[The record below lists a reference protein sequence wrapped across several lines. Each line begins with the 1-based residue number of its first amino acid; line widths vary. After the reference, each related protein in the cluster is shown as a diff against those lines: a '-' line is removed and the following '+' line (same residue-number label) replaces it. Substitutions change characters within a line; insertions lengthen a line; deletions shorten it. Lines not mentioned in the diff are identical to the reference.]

1 LIENERYLFFTFV
14 KTMRQTTKVLIFQGK
29 QGIGA
34 EAQPSFSL
42 MTIYLSRE
50 ALKHFY
56 ELMQCLK

>member
-1 LIENERYLFFTFV
+1 
-14 KTMRQTTKVLIFQGK
+14 MRQTTKVLIFQGK